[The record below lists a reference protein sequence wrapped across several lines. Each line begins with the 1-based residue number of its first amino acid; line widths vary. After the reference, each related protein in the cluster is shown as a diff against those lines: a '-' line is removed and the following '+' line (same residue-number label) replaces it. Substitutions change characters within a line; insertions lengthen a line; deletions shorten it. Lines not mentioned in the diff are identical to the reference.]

1 MLSFSL
7 YFIDQPYTSHEL
19 PPLVSSC
26 HIIPHDLLS
35 YKRILL
41 SHTPH
46 RRRTGG
52 SGGATRRG
60 VRSDLGGVSQLTLAP
75 VILSS
80 FYIYSFVISLP
91 LCNKYSDVL

>member
-35 YKRILL
+35 YERMWAHPCCL
-41 SHTPH
+41 TPP
-46 RRRTGG
+46 TGEEQVVQEEPQG
-52 SGGATRRG
+52 EEF
-60 VRSDLGGVSQLTLAP
+60 DL
-75 VILSS
+75 I
-80 FYIYSFVISLP
+80 
-91 LCNKYSDVL
+91 